1 MTHMLLQ
8 CLITSVVPVNKMLSQ
23 NWNILQLITFMSIQF
38 QIPATVPG
46 GIYTDLQNAGI
57 LTSDL
62 YYRFNEDNFKWV
74 ALTNWTY
81 MTTFNLS
88 KNHDIFS
95 KGSIY
100 LNCEGNH
107 CSIIF

>member
-1 MTHMLLQ
+1 MLFLK
-8 CLITSVVPVNKMLSQ
+8 LALLVFYIHTTIVSIRYSNSP
-23 NWNILQLITFMSIQF
+23 IQF

-81 MTTFNLS
+81 MATFNLS
-88 KNHDIFS
+88 KNNDILS
-95 KGSIY
+95 KESIF
-100 LNCEGNH
+100 LNCEGNY
-107 CSIIF
+107 

>member
-1 MTHMLLQ
+1 MKHMLLQ
-8 CLITSVVPVNKMLSQ
+8 CMITSVVPVNKMLSQ

-81 MTTFNLS
+81 MTNFNLS